1 MAKEPVEELEQEA
14 PEPEI
19 EEVED
24 QVQEPETEELLED
37 EPEQP
42 ETSEDDGDEEVSIGF
57 EDEPEEEADE
67 ADDTPTIKRIRE
79 RNRDLNKQLREREK
93 ELAELRAA
101 AAAPKAIEVG
111 PKPDLWEDCEGDPE
125 KFEAALDAW
134 KQKKAAA
141 DEQVTKAQEGQRKVI
156 ESYNRDLENYEKRKA
171 TIGVADYEDA
181 EATVV
186 SALSLEQQAVALQ
199 AASDPAA
206 LVVALA
212 KSPAKLAELAKID
225 NPWKLS
231 AAIAKLEGSVKV
243 VTRKKAP
250 NIDKPAR
257 GSAAINQ
264 LSSDAQ
270 LEKLEKEAERTGDR
284 TKLIAFKRQLR
295 EQGK

>member
-1 MAKEPVEELEQEA
+1 VAKEPVEELEQET

-19 EEVED
+19 EETED
-24 QVQEPETEELLED
+24 QVQEPEAEEPSG

-42 ETSEDDGDEEVSIGF
+42 EDEGEEEVSIGF

-79 RNRDLNKQLREREK
+79 RNRDLNKQLRDREK

-101 AAAPKAIEVG
+101 ASAPQPQEIG
-111 PKPDLWEDCEGDPE
+111 PKPTLESCDWDEER
-125 KFEAALDAW
+125 FETSLDDW

-141 DEQVTKAQEGQRKVI
+141 DEQVTKAQESQRRVI

-171 TIGVADYEDA
+171 AIGVPDYEDA
-181 EATVV
+181 EAMVV
-186 SALSLEQQAVALQ
+186 AALSLEQQAVALQ

-212 KSPAKLAELAKID
+212 KSPSKLAELAKID

-243 VTRKKAP
+243 VTKKKAP
-250 NIDKPAR
+250 NIDKPAK
-257 GSAAINQ
+257 GSAAVSGGETLQ
-264 LSSDAQ
+264 AQ
-270 LEKLEKEAERTGDR
+270 IDRLEAAFEKKGGGDR
-284 TKLIAFKRQLR
+284 TEIQRLRRQLK
-295 EQGK
+295 EQAK